1 MNYQIVN
8 QLTEK
13 QILELVELYKNEFWS
28 NKRNYTGVAKMLEK
42 SDIIVAFVDENKQ
55 LIAFARVLT
64 DFVYRATIYDVIVKP
79 THRKMGLGA
88 KLLEAV
94 VNNANL
100 KDVEVIALYC
110 LPEMIDFYELWEF
123 QAIEKLKLMFKL
135 NQVPKEFINDNQS

>member
-28 NKRNYTGVAKMLEK
+28 NKRNYTGVEKMLEK
-42 SDIIVAFVDENKQ
+42 SDIIVAFVDENQQ

-79 THRKMGLGA
+79 THRKIGLGA
-88 KLLEAV
+88 KLLDTV
-94 VNNANL
+94 VNHPDL
-100 KDVEVIALYC
+100 KNVEVIALYC
-110 LPEMIDFYELWEF
+110 LPKMIPFYERWEF
-123 QAIEKLKLMFKL
+123 INVVERTNLMYKF
-135 NQVPKEFINDNQS
+135 NQVPKEFINDN